1 VKRCYIGLGAN
12 LGHSFHTL
20 CRAAEALENLES
32 STAAGRS
39 GIYRSAPIGPAGQP
53 DYLNAVLALD
63 TQLPPLLLLDQLQAI
78 EHAEGRQRGERWGP
92 RTLDLDLLLY
102 EGCELNSE
110 RLTVPHPRL
119 YERNFVL
126 QPLADLLAPD
136 WQFADGTS
144 LQERL
149 NQCPDNPL
157 ERMALP
163 WQHFSALAGASA
175 G

>member
-1 VKRCYIGLGAN
+1 MKRCYIGLGAN
-12 LGHSFHTL
+12 LGHSFDTL
-20 CRAAEALENLES
+20 CRAADALENLPS
-32 STAAGRS
+32 CTAAGRS

-63 TQLPPLLLLDQLQAI
+63 TELPPQLLLERLQAI
-78 EHAEGRQRGERWGP
+78 EHAEGRQRAERWGP

-102 EGCELNSE
+102 EGFEQRSE

-119 YERNFVL
+119 FERNFVL
-126 QPLADLLAPD
+126 QPLADLLPLD

-149 NQCPDNPL
+149 AQCPDNPL
-157 ERMALP
+157 ARTTQR
-163 WQHFSALAGASA
+163 WQHVSALAGAFA